1 MFVIQ
6 IVRSQKMKD
15 KGTPSA
21 INRSHPPKMIGVEK
35 PDNVRV
41 FLVEGVNATN
51 LSGINNLLGENV
63 QPSST
68 LLIAIL
74 PANGQD
80 YYMRVAETDL
90 LLGA

>member
-1 MFVIQ
+1 
-6 IVRSQKMKD
+6 MKD
-15 KGTPSA
+15 KETPAA

-41 FLVEGVNATN
+41 FEVRGSETN
-51 LSGINNLLGENV
+51 LSGISNLLGENV

-68 LLIAIL
+68 LLIVIL
-74 PANGQD
+74 PANGED
-80 YYMRVAETDL
+80 YYMRVAELDQ